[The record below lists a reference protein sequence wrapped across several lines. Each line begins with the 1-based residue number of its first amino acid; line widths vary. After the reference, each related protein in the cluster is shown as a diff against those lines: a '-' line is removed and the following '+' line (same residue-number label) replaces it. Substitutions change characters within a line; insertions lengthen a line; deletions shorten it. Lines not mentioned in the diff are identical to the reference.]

1 MSRSGSVLALSAMM
15 LLISSCATAQIE
27 ALDAGHAGRVLAH
40 LSNAYDDTSDQ
51 RLTAAIDAYN
61 AQAALRDLLTPVE
74 HADVLIS
81 ISQIFL
87 ESGCPA
93 GAVDAA
99 RLAQEDISPRL
110 SQSSAQVTRSRWDRA
125 LRADYT
131 AYTGMSASIH
141 QALMAA
147 RNSDPDPGDRPH
159 RACADIRLQS
169 AESLQTASAQS
180 GASPRP
186 SGSRPSGR
194 PGANLPP
201 TASAPPPPDMTP
213 QYQGMFETVR
223 LFWGTNRGI
232 EGPDPERNFN
242 NRRSELQY
250 GEIEVS
256 VPHDRA
262 PGSIPRPGV
271 LDFRGAR
278 DGVHMVLRPASTIG
292 ASGFEGALGAAL
304 ADGEA
309 QDMFVFIHGHAV
321 TFAQAALQTAQLAV
335 DLDMRA
341 GATFFSW
348 PNGHSVAS
356 YQVSQNGVDPSALA
370 LDRFLMSVIE
380 EAGER
385 RVHVIAHSMGARV
398 LLRSLERLAARGAF
412 NDGPL
417 LGEVIWASPD
427 VDAEYFGQSLRELPR
442 MANGMT
448 AYMSRHD
455 RALQLSSMLG
465 GQFRRAGQSI
475 PLPSIAQVVVAVD
488 TSDVSSGIGH
498 GDFAA
503 GALNDLKAI
512 VWLSL
517 PPEGRCILAAEQIDQ
532 DAQFWRAVDNR
543 PECEP
548 ALFSEAL
555 NLARLLGAP
564 EALERLDKSL
574 ADMQPDS
581 PNRTRVQALLSILE
595 PLRAQ

>member
-1 MSRSGSVLALSAMM
+1 MV
-15 LLISSCATAQIE
+15 LISSCSTAQIAE
-27 ALDAGHAGRVLAH
+27 LDAGHAGHDVHAGRVLAH

-61 AQAALRDLLTPVE
+61 AQAALRDVLTPVE

-87 ESGCPA
+87 ESGCRA

-99 RLAQEDISPRL
+99 RLAQEDIDPRL
-110 SQSSAQVTRSRWDRA
+110 EQSRAQVTRSRWDRA

-131 AYTGMSASIH
+131 AYTGTSSSIYL
-141 QALMAA
+141 ALRAA
-147 RNSDPDPGDRPH
+147 RNSDPDAHNRPD
-159 RACADIRLQS
+159 RACANIRLQS
-169 AESLQTASAQS
+169 AASLQAAAAQTGGS
-180 GASPRP
+180 RTP
-186 SGSRPSGR
+186 SGSRPGRR
-194 PGANLPP
+194 PGANPP
-201 TASAPPPPDMTP
+201 PIASAPPPLPDMGP
-213 QYQGMFETVR
+213 EYQGLFETVR

-242 NRRSELQY
+242 NRRSELQF

-256 VPHDRA
+256 VPHDRM
-262 PGSIPRPGV
+262 PGSIPRPGA

-278 DGVHMVLRPASTIG
+278 DGIHMVLRPARTLG
-292 ASGFEGALGAAL
+292 PSGFDGALGGAL

-309 QDMFVFIHGHAV
+309 DDMFVFIHGHAV

-370 LDRFLMSVIE
+370 LDRFLTAVIA
-380 EAGER
+380 EADGR

-398 LLRSLERLAARGAF
+398 LLRALERLSAKGAF
-412 NDGPL
+412 SEGPL

-427 VDAEYFGQSLRELPR
+427 VDAEYFGQALRELPV
-442 MANGMT
+442 MASGMT

-455 RALQLSSMLG
+455 RALQLSSLLG
-465 GQFRRAGQSI
+465 GQFQRAGQSI

-543 PECEP
+543 PDCDP
-548 ALFSEAL
+548 ALFSETLTLVRMRGVADTIAGVEQD
-555 NLARLLGAP
+555 LASQAEDSPRRARTQSMR
-564 EALERLDKSL
+564 AILERF
-574 ADMQPDS
+574 
-581 PNRTRVQALLSILE
+581 RVQ
-595 PLRAQ
+595 

>member
-1 MSRSGSVLALSAMM
+1 MALGAMM
-15 LLISSCATAQIE
+15 FLISSCSTAQIAE
-27 ALDAGHAGRVLAH
+27 LDAGHAGRVLAH

-51 RLTAAIDAYN
+51 RLSAAIDAYN
-61 AQAALRDLLTPVE
+61 AQAALRDVLTPVE

-81 ISQIFL
+81 ISHIFL
-87 ESGCPA
+87 EAGCRA

-99 RLAQEDISPRL
+99 QLAQEDIDPRL
-110 SQSSAQVTRSRWDRA
+110 EQSRAQVTRSRWDRA
-125 LRADYT
+125 LRAYYT
-131 AYTGMSASIH
+131 AYTGTSSSIH
-141 QALMAA
+141 LALRAA
-147 RNSDPDPGDRPH
+147 RNSDPDAHNRSD

-169 AESLQTASAQS
+169 TASLQAA
-180 GASPRP
+180 AP
-186 SGSRPSGR
+186 SGSRPGRR
-194 PGANLPP
+194 PGANPPP
-201 TASAPPPPDMTP
+201 TASSPPPPRDMGP
-213 QYQGMFETVR
+213 EYRGMFETVR

-242 NRRSELQY
+242 NRRSELQF
-250 GEIEVS
+250 GDIEVS
-256 VPHDRA
+256 VPHDRM
-262 PGSIPRPGV
+262 PGSIPRPAA

-278 DGVHMVLRPASTIG
+278 DGIHMVLRPARALGPT
-292 ASGFEGALGAAL
+292 GFDGALGGAL
-304 ADGEA
+304 ADAEA
-309 QDMFVFIHGHAV
+309 DDMFVFIHGHAV

-335 DLDMRA
+335 DLDMRN

-370 LDRFLMSVIE
+370 LDRFLTAVIA
-380 EAGER
+380 EADGR

-398 LLRSLERLAARGAF
+398 LLRALERLSARGAF
-412 NDGPL
+412 SEGPL

-427 VDAEYFGQSLRELPR
+427 VDAEYFGQALRELPV
-442 MANGMT
+442 MASGMT

-455 RALQLSSMLG
+455 RALQLSSLLG
-465 GQFRRAGQSI
+465 GQFQRAGQSI

-517 PPEGRCILAAEQIDQ
+517 PPQGRCILAVEQIDQ

-543 PECEP
+543 PDCDP
-548 ALFSEAL
+548 ALFSETLTLVRMRGVSDTIAEVEQD
-555 NLARLLGAP
+555 LASQG
-564 EALERLDKSL
+564 E
-574 ADMQPDS
+574 DS
-581 PNRTRVQALLSILE
+581 PMRARAQSMRAILE
-595 PLRAQ
+595 GFLVQ